1 MSTSL
6 AALAASSNTH
16 SPSTVLMSTSNQ
28 TNSYNQPS
36 ISSPPIAANTSSVLL
51 DVNDSNYEIKTEFY
65 TREGVWKM
73 LPNCEYVRQLQQAQ
87 AQSQMQNQQT
97 VSSPASSNNQLNN
110 ISQQQAQNAGAVQSG
125 ATTPNDPVKVGVFKY
140 TNKNIFRNTTK
151 PSPKNAKKIVCTY
164 CNKEQT
170 MTRSECDEEEDETD
184 DEADSESDDDDVY
197 DESDDYYSDGDDDS
211 NSSDEEVESFK
222 LKEHDD
228 DDDVIFTKLN
238 ESEVKCEH
246 CSRPI
251 KLRSKLSRKKSKE
264 SKKLKSSSGSANAS
278 SLDLLLFNYSREIY
292 FYELN
297 AIRSAT
303 AAASSSDQRN
313 LVDKKIYKTFASTCF
328 DINRNASV
336 LNTLALQSNIS
347 PMQASKN
354 SASSLNISP
363 SNLSL
368 IVAAGFS
375 KGEIHVFDFFK
386 KEASVF
392 FNNSVNII
400 IFYVFLN
407 SLHLFKRK
415 LSRFCFNYYSC
426 VNKRMSVF
434 IQYNYIT

>member
-28 TNSYNQPS
+28 TNNNNNYNQTS

-87 AQSQMQNQQT
+87 TQSQMQNQQT
-97 VSSPASSNNQLNN
+97 VSSPVSSNNQLNN
-110 ISQQQAQNAGAVQSG
+110 INQQQAQNTGAVQSG
-125 ATTPNDPVKVGVFKY
+125 TTTPNDPVKVGVFKY
-140 TNKNIFRNTTK
+140 TNKKIFRNTTK
-151 PSPKNAKKIVCTY
+151 SNPKNLKKIVCSY

-170 MTRSECDEEEDETD
+170 VSRNEFDEEEEEEDETD
-184 DEADSESDDDDVY
+184 EEDDYESDDVDVY
-197 DESDDYYSDGDDDS
+197 DESDDYYSDDDEDS

-238 ESEVKCEH
+238 ESEVKCKH
-246 CSRPI
+246 CSRQI
-251 KLRSKLSRKKSKE
+251 KLSKLSRRSKQN
-264 SKKLKSSSGSANAS
+264 KKLKSSTGSVNSS

-297 AIRSAT
+297 SIRSASST
-303 AAASSSDQRN
+303 SASSSDQRN
-313 LVDKKIYKTFASTCF
+313 LVDKKIYKTFTSTCF

-354 SASSLNISP
+354 SANNLNISP

-392 FNNSVNII
+392 FNNSVNIN
-400 IFYVFLN
+400 IF
-407 SLHLFKRK
+407 
-415 LSRFCFNYYSC
+415 
-426 VNKRMSVF
+426 
-434 IQYNYIT
+434 